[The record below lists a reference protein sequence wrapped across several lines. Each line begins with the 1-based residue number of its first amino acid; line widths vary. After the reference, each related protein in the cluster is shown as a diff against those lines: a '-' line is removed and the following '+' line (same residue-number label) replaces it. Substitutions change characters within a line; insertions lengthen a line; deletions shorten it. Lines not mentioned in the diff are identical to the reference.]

1 MSMNIGVIG
10 AGSIGKTVARLAR
23 SVGHDVAIANS
34 RGPETL
40 TSLVEE
46 IGITAVTAAIAVA
59 DSTRIAQYRRESD
72 AFGSALS
79 TLLGGNAAVGAA

>member
-23 SVGHDVAIANS
+23 SVGHDVVIANS

-40 TSLVEE
+40 TSLAEE
-46 IGITAVTAAIAVA
+46 IGVTAVIARQAAMANDLVVVA
-59 DSTRIAQYRRESD
+59 LPLVPKQA
-72 AFGSALS
+72 
-79 TLLGGNAAVGAA
+79 